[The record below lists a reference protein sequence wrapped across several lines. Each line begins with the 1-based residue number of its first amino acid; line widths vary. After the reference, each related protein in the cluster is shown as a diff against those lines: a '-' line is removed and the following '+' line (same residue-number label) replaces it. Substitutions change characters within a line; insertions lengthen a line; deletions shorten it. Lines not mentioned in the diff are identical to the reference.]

1 MSSGDIVVGV
11 DQSPEARW
19 AVLWAAREARLR
31 RCHFVACA
39 RQVLSRRRSS

>member
-19 AVLWAAREARLR
+19 AVLWAAREAR
-31 RCHFVACA
+31 CVVPEFVACA